1 MKTIDKLATIITLS
15 FLLASCDPAEL
26 LDPPYICFFE
36 MENATSYDLTLLAVR
51 HEPRYYSHNIAPYVF
66 VESQNIL
73 KIGEVQIPTVFR
85 PTPYLQNANI
95 SDLGET
101 IIGRTRFLFFKGD
114 ISNELSELPITYR
127 GENMSFDQS
136 VWDEHIEGK
145 IFFELEK
152 DVFTP
157 ELWTHRILKEPEIG
171 EYWEHY
177 ALYYSNTDN
186 DWYKY
191 VYWTFTLTDE
201 HLAEYAAKKG
211 AVE

>member
-1 MKTIDKLATIITLS
+1 MRTINKLATIITLS

-51 HEPRYYSHNIAPYVF
+51 HEPRYYSPNIAPYVL
-66 VESQNIL
+66 VDSQNAIE
-73 KIGEVQIPTVFR
+73 IGNVQIPTVFR
-85 PTPYLQNANI
+85 PIPYLQDVNI
-95 SDLGET
+95 SNLGET
-101 IIGRTRFLFFKGD
+101 IIGRIRFLFFKGD
-114 ISNELSELPITYR
+114 ISNELSELPITYI
-127 GENMSFDQS
+127 GEFKSYDQS

-152 DVFTP
+152 DAFTP

-177 ALYYSNTDN
+177 APYYSNTDN

-211 AVE
+211 IAE